1 MVQMNSKKII
11 LVIIVI
17 AALAGAGV
25 FAYLSF
31 SGSSSTVQTAPSSN
45 TVSATDSILPY
56 GTKLDFGK
64 VNKFNETGRAFQYPA
79 VTPADTGLQLNEI
92 ISQ

>member
-1 MVQMNSKKII
+1 MNSKKII

-25 FAYLSF
+25 FVYLTF
-31 SGSSSTVQTAPSSN
+31 NGSTSIVPIVATPTPVTAAN
-45 TVSATDSILPY
+45 SILPY
-56 GTKLDFGK
+56 GTKLDFDTI
-64 VNKFNETGRAFQYPA
+64 NKFNETGRKFQYPT
-79 VTPADTGLQLNEI
+79 VTTADTGLQLNEI